1 MRFLDY
7 LSWYR
12 PGGGIEPDFLTKPR
26 KPLTAEEQAK
36 IDEVVSKVK
45 ELAKDWEALPGF
57 PVVMR
62 RRTKSP
68 EET

>member
-1 MRFLDY
+1 MRLLDY
-7 LSWYR
+7 FDLVPTQKLR
-12 PGGGIEPDFLTKPR
+12 
-26 KPLTAEEQAK
+26 TAEEQAK
-36 IDEVVSKVK
+36 IDEAVSKVK
-45 ELAKDWEALPGF
+45 ELAKDWEVLPGF